1 MPQDQPAAGS
11 GRIKMTFN
19 FASAHQVLASVV
31 GAAFAT
37 TLFLSAAIG
46 PVSQFI

>member
-1 MPQDQPAAGS
+1 
-11 GRIKMTFN
+11 MTFN
-19 FASAHQVLASVV
+19 FGSAQQLFASVV
-31 GAAFAT
+31 GAALAS

>member
-1 MPQDQPAAGS
+1 
-11 GRIKMTFN
+11 MTFN
-19 FASAHQVLASVV
+19 SASAQQILASVI

-46 PVSQFI
+46 PVSQFV